1 MSQGNNARPPAPSAL
16 ANQPRERQANAT
28 PGGASSASVRQR
40 DVTQAASASA
50 ADAVAGVADTAM
62 SAVATPAPGHGGLAD
77 TALSTGGSTRRRTTD
92 ARASPQAGL
101 AQAATLAADPADPAD
116 NDNPDDDDAEPDAS
130 AGPAPGHDPM
140 LDPLIGQVLVD
151 RYRITGKIGQGGM
164 GAVYQAEHQLI
175 GKQVAVKVL
184 LDKYAQRDPVVARL
198 EQEARLASSI
208 GHEHI
213 IDITDF
219 GQTPDGRTFVVME
232 FLEGESLGAC
242 LSREG
247 RLSEARAIH
256 IARQVASALS
266 AAHAKGILHRD
277 VKPENIFLLRRRD
290 QDFVK
295 VVDFGISKSL
305 HTGDSDGSTPRLT
318 QTGMVLG
325 TPLYMSPEQAR
336 GEDDLDQR
344 IDIYALGV
352 ILYEMVTG
360 EVPFR
365 GSNSL
370 NIIARVLNDEVAP
383 PRDLRADLS
392 RDLEAVILHAMAK
405 DRAQRY
411 ASCELL
417 AADLAALADA
427 TIDGGDPRSTGRV
440 RLTAPTPAHRKRG
453 LRSLAWLFGLAAV
466 VITVVAA
473 VWLLMAEPEGAHGD
487 LAQAAPAPAP
497 PAPVPTPAPIPALAP
512 TDRADAV
519 VDIEIRTEPPGAA
532 IYEGR
537 RLRGTAPVTFSVS
550 DTDRAIELSAEL
562 DGYRPAAF
570 TVNPLTDSD
579 APVLVRLIKADA
591 NPERART
598 GPRSPARG
606 ERDPGADKPP
616 RPADGDDPQRTG
628 TAAGELTGNPY
639 RRSDDPD

>member
-16 ANQPRERQANAT
+16 ANQHRERQANAT
-28 PGGASSASVRQR
+28 PAGTASTSVRER
-40 DVTQAASASA
+40 DVTQAAAASQT
-50 ADAVAGVADTAM
+50 DAVAGVADTAI

-77 TALSTGGSTRRRTTD
+77 TALSTGGSTRRHTTD
-92 ARASPQAGL
+92 AGASPQSGL
-101 AQAATLAADPADPAD
+101 AQAATLAAAPA
-116 NDNPDDDDAEPDAS
+116 DDDDDDDTEADA
-130 AGPAPGHDPM
+130 APEPAPGRDTL

-383 PRDLRADLS
+383 PRDLRADVS

-417 AADLAALADA
+417 AADLAALAEA
-427 TIDGGDPRSTGRV
+427 TIDGGDARSTGRV

-453 LRSLAWLFGLAAV
+453 LRSLAWLFGLVAV

-473 VWLLMAEPEGAHGD
+473 VWLLMAEPEGNARGD
-487 LAQAAPAPAP
+487 LARATPAPAPAP
-497 PAPVPTPAPIPALAP
+497 PAPVPIPTPIPAPEIAP
-512 TDRADAV
+512 SDPADAV

-550 DTDRAIELSAEL
+550 DADRAIELSAEL

-579 APVLVRLIKADA
+579 APVLVRLIKAET

-598 GPRSPARG
+598 GPRNPARG
-606 ERDPGADKPP
+606 ERDPRSDKPP

-639 RRSDDPD
+639 RRSDDPE